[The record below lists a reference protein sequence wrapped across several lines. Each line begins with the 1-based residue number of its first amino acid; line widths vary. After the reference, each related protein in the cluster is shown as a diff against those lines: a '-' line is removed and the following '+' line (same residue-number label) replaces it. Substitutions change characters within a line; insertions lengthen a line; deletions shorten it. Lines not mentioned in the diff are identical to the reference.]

1 MVIQARRYH
10 KHSYR
15 PCRQAEYQF
24 PRVKPRVIRRQWASE
39 LTARPKILFDRF
51 ATQKPRWKRIA
62 GESSDSFSQR
72 NISTE
77 DTSIRL
83 VYPFQ
88 SSGSIYLS
96 PNVSRYVHSNL
107 ETILIKQPIALILH
121 YTDLY
126 FCLGGSP
133 RSRKCIIY
141 CAAHRIY
148 SHEKISLSNRVYI
161 YVSHSSCLIR
171 LMNIDKI
178 RASVNRISL

>member
-24 PRVKPRVIRRQWASE
+24 PRVNPRVIRRQWASE
-39 LTARPKILFDRF
+39 LTARPKIPFDRF
-51 ATQKPRWKRIA
+51 GTQKHRWKRIA
-62 GESSDSFSQR
+62 GGTSDSFSQR

-77 DTSIRL
+77 DASIRF

-88 SSGSIYLS
+88 SSGSISLS
-96 PNVSRYVHSNL
+96 PNVSRYVHSSL
-107 ETILIKQPIALILH
+107 ETILIKRPIALIH

-133 RSRKCIIY
+133 RTRKCIIY
-141 CAAHRIY
+141 CATHHIY
-148 SHEKISLSNRVYI
+148 SGGKISRVYVYICVCFIFSDYLI
-161 YVSHSSCLIR
+161 Y
-171 LMNIDKI
+171 NKY
-178 RASVNRISL
+178 